1 MYNVKL
7 KKNYTEVNFLFGD
20 FDKAAAFIKTA
31 LDGFDSI
38 GYEDDDRKGLFVELS
53 VKGGEEDEG
62 PATDTE

>member
-20 FDKAAAFIKTA
+20 FDKAAVFVKTA

-38 GYEDDDRKGLFVELS
+38 GYEDDDNRNERFSVELS
-53 VKGGEEDEG
+53 VKGGSED
-62 PATDTE
+62 DHL